1 MPDHAVPVAFDEDP
15 VEHAPGAEDGDRE
28 ERGEHGG
35 SVVSD
40 HTLKAQLTTEIT
52 DALRAGDKVRLG
64 ALRLLSA
71 AVVNREKEVGH
82 ELDDDE
88 LRDVAAKEVKKRSE
102 SIEAFDGAGR
112 RELADKERAERDAIA
127 GYAPEMLGEAE
138 VDALVDEALAA
149 TRATSP
155 KQFGQVMGFAM
166 GKAKG
171 RVDGKVVQAK
181 VQQRLGSAEP

>member
-1 MPDHAVPVAFDEDP
+1 
-15 VEHAPGAEDGDRE
+15 
-28 ERGEHGG
+28 
-35 SVVSD
+35 VSD
-40 HTLKAQLTTEIT
+40 HSLKTQLATEIT
-52 DALRAGDKVRLG
+52 DALRGGDKVRLG

-71 AVVNREKEVGH
+71 AVVNKEKEVGH
-82 ELDDDE
+82 ELADDE
-88 LRDVAAKEVKKRSE
+88 VREVAAKEIKKRSE

-149 TRATSP
+149 TGATSP
-155 KQFGQVMGFAM
+155 KQFGQVMGFVM
-166 GKAKG
+166 GKARG

-181 VQQRLGSAEP
+181 VQERLDSAGS